1 MTENCKLRKAI
12 LSAFYKISQ
21 RNFGILLILW
31 CSFKLW
37 WNFCPDLSRSKFHSE
52 GERSIAEFSD
62 LLVTPSFCKIL
73 NAFRSNEN
81 ESWEPRVYMRAF
93 STLMPRSNENKSWL
107 DISAREAKTLVNF
120 HQNLNQ
126 LKVDATIDNPEDM
139 RIDSQTETQASFFL
153 VWPGAYKW
161 AFIDL

>member
-1 MTENCKLRKAI
+1 
-12 LSAFYKISQ
+12 
-21 RNFGILLILW
+21 
-31 CSFKLW
+31 
-37 WNFCPDLSRSKFHSE
+37 
-52 GERSIAEFSD
+52 
-62 LLVTPSFCKIL
+62 
-73 NAFRSNEN
+73 
-81 ESWEPRVYMRAF
+81 
-93 STLMPRSNENKSWL
+93 MPRSNENKSCMRVWL

-126 LKVDATIDNPEDM
+126 LKVDASIDNPEDM